1 MAVDY
6 TDQGIDPES
15 GLTLKQ
21 REFVDH
27 YLTHLNAAKAYR
39 DAGYVSDTYANA
51 RKRAAELLDHPD
63 VSWYVRQRIEERRV
77 RLAVAADRV
86 LMELAVIAYAR
97 VSDYRIN
104 PNTGAVEVNP
114 GVPIE
119 ALGAVRSVEHN
130 RPTHQEADQPDGTK
144 AVRLVWSGRLTF
156 HDKPKAID
164 LLCRHLGLVS
174 AELPPLEVLLNRL
187 PRHVADVLRQLL
199 AAPPGARPPA
209 PPIAAGTEAKP

>member
-1 MAVDY
+1 MPVDY

-39 DAGYVSDTYANA
+39 DAGYVSDTWQNA
-51 RKRAAELLDHPD
+51 RKRAQELLNHPD
-63 VSWYVRQRIEERRV
+63 VAWYVSQRIEERRV

-86 LMELAVIAYAR
+86 LMELAVMSYAR
-97 VSDYRIN
+97 VTDYRIN
-104 PNTGAVEVNP
+104 PNSGELEVKPGAPV
-114 GVPIE
+114 E
-119 ALGAVRSVEHN
+119 ALGAVRSVKLN
-130 RPTHQEADQPDGTK
+130 RPAYQEETGPDGTK
-144 AVRLVWSGRLTF
+144 LTRMVWSGEIQL
-156 HDKPKAID
+156 HDKPKCIQ
-164 LLCRHLGLVS
+164 LLCQHLGLVS

-199 AAPPGARPPA
+199 AAPPGERKPA
-209 PPIAAGTEAKP
+209 PPIAAGTPEAK